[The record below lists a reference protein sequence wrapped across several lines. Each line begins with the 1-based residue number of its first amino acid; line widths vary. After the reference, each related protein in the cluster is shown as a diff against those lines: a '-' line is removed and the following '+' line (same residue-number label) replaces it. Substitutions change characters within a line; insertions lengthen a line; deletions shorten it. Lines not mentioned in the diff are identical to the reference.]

1 MNYILITLSRT
12 LKWAFSARRILES
25 QGITLMDIKLDIVF
39 GLDESETDA
48 SKVKFMQKVRGQW
61 EANSWDK
68 WVG

>member
-1 MNYILITLSRT
+1 MNYILITLSGT

-48 SKVKFMQKVRGQW
+48 SKVKFM
-61 EANSWDK
+61 
-68 WVG
+68 